1 MKRLI
6 VFLIIMLCLLQYQ
19 SLVFGKSKYD
29 DMKTIN
35 CKTKTEKQVSSTIHF
50 KVVNPDSKQEVE
62 GARLKIINSDGM
74 AIDTIITDKGGQA
87 KTTITV
93 SLDKK
98 YFNQHN
104 TYPIE
109 KGTVAV
115 IVYKEGYRET
125 VLFEVPVTPNE
136 NYQVIPMYLV
146 VSGQRNEPFVQ
157 LADIHHLTIL
167 DLVEK
172 YRQ

>member
-6 VFLIIMLCLLQYQ
+6 ILLMIMQCLFPYQ
-19 SLVFGKSKYD
+19 SVVFGKNKYD
-29 DMKTIN
+29 DMKTTN
-35 CKTKTEKQVSSTIHF
+35 CITKVEKQVSSTIYF
-50 KVVNPDSKQEVE
+50 KVVNPDSKHEVE
-62 GARLKIINSDGM
+62 GVRLKIINSDGM
-74 AIDTIITDKGGQA
+74 AIGTVITDKIGQA
-87 KTTITV
+87 KTTISV

-98 YFNQHN
+98 YFYQSNQ
-104 TYPIE
+104 YSIE

-115 IVYKEGYRET
+115 IAYKEGYRET

-136 NYQVIPMYLV
+136 NFQVIPMYSI
-146 VSGQRNEPFVQ
+146 VSGQRNEPFVK
-157 LADIHHLTIL
+157 LADIHHLSIL